1 MRCRFLPPEGGRYG
15 IAAPVAS
22 ASVASAFRRKL
33 TLAVQLTLALLVP
46 RAADAH
52 PLAHAAATQ
61 WTWEP
66 LVVVPLAIATA
77 LYAAGVARLW
87 RRAGVGH
94 GVARLE
100 AASFAAGT
108 LTLVVAL
115 LSPVAWLSQILF
127 SVHMTQHTL
136 LMLVAAPLL
145 TFGQP
150 VYAWLWAFD
159 DSRREPVARAI
170 RRRAVLRGWRWLT
183 AALTVFLV
191 QAAALWLWH
200 VPALYEAALRSDA
213 VHAFEHLCLVLS
225 ASLFWWA
232 MVHGRYGRAG
242 YGLAVLYVFL
252 TAVHSSALGALLVV
266 SPNAWYADYVRQ
278 GDAWHIDAL
287 GDQQLAGLL
296 MWIPASVIFIVF
308 GLALFAAWLGESEK
322 RAAFGTADTSARGVR
337 S

>member
-1 MRCRFLPPEGGRYG
+1 MF
-15 IAAPVAS
+15 V
-22 ASVASAFRRKL
+22 SAFRRRI
-33 TLAVQLTLALLVP
+33 VLALVAALVP
-46 RAADAH
+46 HTVDAH

-66 LVVVPLAIATA
+66 LVIVPLGITTA
-77 LYAAGVARLW
+77 LYVAGVRRLW
-87 RRAGVGH
+87 SRAGVGRGISH
-94 GVARLE
+94 LE
-100 AASFAAGT
+100 VASFAAGT
-108 LTLVVAL
+108 LTIVIAL

-145 TFGQP
+145 TFAHP
-150 VYAWLWAFD
+150 VYAWLWALGD
-159 DSRREPVARAI
+159 RRREPVARAF
-170 RRRAVLRGWRWLT
+170 RGRTVVRGWRWLT
-183 AALTVFLV
+183 APITVFLL
-191 QAAALWLWH
+191 QAIALWIWH
-200 VPALYEAALRSDA
+200 IPALYEAALRSDV
-213 VHAFEHLCLVLS
+213 VHALEHLCFVLS

-232 MVHGRYGRAG
+232 MMHGRYGRAG

-266 SPNAWYADYVRQ
+266 SPNAWYGDYVRQ
-278 GDAWHIDAL
+278 ADAWHLDAL

-308 GLALFAAWLGESEK
+308 GLALFAAWLGESE
-322 RAAFGTADTSARGVR
+322 RRVAFGTADSSARGAR